1 MFIYYA
7 WSFLSWVGCNDFF
20 LNLTRWWST
29 PSTLETTPE
38 GEGSTSSSSM
48 PRWYEMISVPMVL
61 WSWYCTKR
69 WKSWR
74 WLASHRTRARVSI
87 FKLLPSFTLLRSFK
101 FWSFWCSSL
110 VYYHPRQR
118 LMFPIEH
125 PLVQANIRG
134 RLQKS
139 RLQEDDL
146 IDMTQR
152 ILNACLVWRFSSCC
166 LVVLIF
172 DVCRICQ
179 NCVWWKQKMRPRKQ
193 RPRWPLKHWN
203 MMKQLKVWI
212 RMKQKLHVF
221 KQHHSHPGQGGSF
234 CGGTQLR
241 WGAFEA
247 GVKPKAATCTLVC
260 LVRFFFDPL
269 SLIFK
274 MLFLIH
280 HHRLRACAFTK
291 HMGSNLAS
299 WICHRVS
306 KGWALQN
313 MCRALLP
320 GGSSSKWALTG
331 TWQDWDGL
339 NWC

>member
-1 MFIYYA
+1 MGGLSFMFIYYA

-179 NCVWWKQKMRPRKQ
+179 TVCDENKKWGPGSNVHDGLWNIGTWWNNWRCGLGWNKNFMFSNNTIHTLDKVDPSVVARNCDEELLKLVSNQRQRHVPWFVWW
-193 RPRWPLKHWN
+193 
-203 MMKQLKVWI
+203 
-212 RMKQKLHVF
+212 VF
-221 KQHHSHPGQGGSF
+221 F
-234 CGGTQLR
+234 L
-241 WGAFEA
+241 
-247 GVKPKAATCTLVC
+247 TL
-260 LVRFFFDPL
+260 LV
-269 SLIFK
+269 
-274 MLFLIH
+274 
-280 HHRLRACAFTK
+280 
-291 HMGSNLAS
+291 
-299 WICHRVS
+299 
-306 KGWALQN
+306 
-313 MCRALLP
+313 
-320 GGSSSKWALTG
+320 
-331 TWQDWDGL
+331 
-339 NWC
+339 